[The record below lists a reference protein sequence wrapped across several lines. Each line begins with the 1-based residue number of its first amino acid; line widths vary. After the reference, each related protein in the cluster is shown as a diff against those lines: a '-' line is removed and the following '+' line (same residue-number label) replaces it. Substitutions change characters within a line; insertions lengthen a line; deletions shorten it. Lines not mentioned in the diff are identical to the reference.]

1 MKAKVF
7 ELIAIVSLTLL
18 LLASTGCA
26 SMPKYV
32 DQVKQVRDAINNLLP
47 SDFKGDVDTGRNDA
61 WFDIS
66 LKAGNLHKNDKGEW
80 TWDWV
85 DYSRLTHIAAIGPA
99 GWTSNVHVKLGKK
112 P

>member
-1 MKAKVF
+1 MKTTVLPY
-7 ELIAIVSLTLL
+7 LICVAAILFSP
-18 LLASTGCA
+18 GCA
-26 SMPKYV
+26 SVPKYV

-47 SDFKGDVDTGRNDA
+47 SDFKGDVDMQRHDSY
-61 WFDIS
+61 FDLT

-85 DYSRLTHIAAIGPA
+85 NFDENAHFPIM
-99 GWTSNVHVKLGKK
+99 GKQ